1 VCVPMAKKK
10 RKMMQAF
17 FEGNMTDACTNQVH
31 NGGGVCITHGTNN
44 GETKRCS
51 FSRDM

>member
-1 VCVPMAKKK
+1 MCVPMAKKK

-31 NGGGVCITHGTNN
+31 NGGVCVSHMAQIM
-44 GETKRCS
+44 ERR
-51 FSRDM
+51 RDAAS